1 VTFRV
6 SLTHEAL
13 EDLLRLEDFLVEL
26 ALEHGDF
33 DLPRRAV
40 AAIRREFAV
49 LETNPFTCR
58 IADADRLERELI
70 IPFGASGYVAL
81 FRILN
86 DREVAIA
93 AIRHQR
99 EDDYH

>member
-1 VTFRV
+1 VTYTV
-6 SLTHEAL
+6 TLTHEAL
-13 EDLLRLEDFLVEL
+13 EDLLRLADFLVES
-26 ALEHGDF
+26 ALQHGDF

-40 AAIRREFAV
+40 EAIRAEFRI

-58 IADADRLERELI
+58 IADADRLERELL

-81 FRILN
+81 FRIIS
-86 DREVAIA
+86 DRAVVVA

>member
-1 VTFRV
+1 MTYAVT
-6 SLTHEAL
+6 LTREAL
-13 EDLLRLEDFLVEL
+13 EDLLRLEDFLVES
-26 ALEHGDF
+26 ALQHGDF
-33 DLPRRAV
+33 DLPSRALS
-40 AAIRREFAV
+40 AIRSEFRI

-58 IADADRLERELI
+58 IADADRLERELV

-81 FRILN
+81 FRIISE
-86 DREVAIA
+86 REVAVA

>member
-1 VTFRV
+1 MKTAQLPPVRV
-6 SLTHEAL
+6 EPSVRE
-13 EDLLRLEDFLVEL
+13 EIESVLRPGETLSQF
-26 ALEHGDF
+26 
-33 DLPRRAV
+33 V
-40 AAIRREFAV
+40 AAIRAEIRI

-58 IADADRLERELI
+58 IADEDRLERELV

-81 FRILN
+81 FRIVS
-86 DREVAIA
+86 DKEIVVA